1 MPRLILGAL
10 FLAGAST
17 VVPSLEAGAQPLNEL
32 AKAHSRKYPGTPLIQ
47 VGPPGDYLPKTIEE
61 LTREAEIVIHA
72 RLVRLKSY
80 VGADGERVLSDF
92 AIRGNVMLAARTADA
107 AAAVQG
113 GITGTLIVTVFGGE
127 VMIEGV
133 EVQSS
138 SGGSAAITDG
148 GEYLL
153 FLKKA
158 RRPGAGRYEP
168 YYGAVFSIE
177 EGKLKPLLRDGNR
190 VFKDASE
197 AALPE
202 VVSQIEAAARFR

>member
-1 MPRLILGAL
+1 MPRLKFGVLM
-10 FLAGAST
+10 LATCT
-17 VVPSLEAGAQPLNEL
+17 VVASLEAGGQKLREL
-32 AKAHSRKYPGTPLIQ
+32 AKAHSQKYPGTPLLQ
-47 VGPPGDYLPKTIEE
+47 VGPPGDYLSKTIEE
-61 LTREAEIVIHA
+61 LTREAEVVIHA

-80 VGADGERVLSDF
+80 VGADGERVLSEF
-92 AIRGNVMLAARTADA
+92 AIRDNLLLAARTADA

-113 GITGTLIVTVFGGE
+113 ASQTLIVTLFGGE
-127 VMIEGV
+127 LMIEGV
-133 EVQSS
+133 EVRSS
-138 SGGSAAITDG
+138 SANLAAIADG

-158 RRPGAGRYEP
+158 RSPGPGRYEP

-177 EGKLKPLLRDGNR
+177 QGKLKPLLRDGNR
-190 VFKDASE
+190 VFKDTYE